1 MAIFRRKRRFPHPV
15 AEVFAWHMRPG
26 ALERLLPPW
35 ENVRVAAREGGI
47 ADGGA
52 VTVRVGRG
60 PLNVPWTV
68 RHTAFE
74 KGVFF
79 RDEQVRGPFDRW
91 VHTHRFSQDAEG
103 ACILEDEIDW
113 RPPLNVG
120 AAPFVRRIERVFE
133 RGFAFRHRRLAND
146 LALHERYRRS
156 GPLTVAVSGSS
167 GFLGRNLRHFLTTGG
182 HRVLRLV
189 RTRAKVGEDA
199 VYWNPA
205 RGEVDHA
212 RLEGVDAIMHLAGEP
227 LVGVRWTEAKKA
239 EILRSRRDG
248 TEWIAH
254 TAARLSP
261 PPRVLV
267 CASAVGYY
275 GDRGDEILTEESAPG
290 RGFLA
295 EVCEEWEKA
304 AVPARRAG
312 IRVVH
317 LRQGVALSP
326 DGGALRLMLPA
337 FRAGAG
343 GRLGNGRQFFPW
355 IGLDD
360 ALGLVLHAIATPE
373 MCGPVNATAPLPVT
387 NAAFASALGRV
398 LGRPSLV
405 PVPSLAVSALLGE
418 MGRTVLLD
426 GQRAVPAQAEKTG
439 YEFLHPSLEEALRF
453 GLGVVGGDDAV
464 G

>member
-1 MAIFRRKRRFPHPV
+1 
-15 AEVFAWHMRPG
+15 MRPG

-35 ENVRVAAREGGI
+35 ESVRVVAREGGI
-47 ADGGA
+47 ADGGT
-52 VTVRVGRG
+52 VTVRAGPG
-60 PLNVPWTV
+60 PLKIPWTV

-74 KGVFF
+74 DGVLF

-91 VHTHRFSQDAEG
+91 VHTHRFSRDPEG
-103 ACILEDEIDW
+103 GCVIEDEIDW
-113 RPPLNVG
+113 RPPLNVD
-120 AAPFVRRIERVFE
+120 AAPFVRRIERILE
-133 RGFAFRHRRLAND
+133 RGFAFRHKRLAGD
-146 LALHERYRRS
+146 LALHERYRRRR
-156 GPLTVAVSGSS
+156 PLTVAITGSS

-189 RTRAKVGEDA
+189 RSRAKTGDGA
-199 VYWNPA
+199 VYWNPE
-205 RGEVDHA
+205 RGTVDHA
-212 RLEGVDAIMHLAGEP
+212 GLEGVDAIVHLAGEP
-227 LVGVRWTEAKKA
+227 LVGVRWTEAKKR
-239 EILRSRRDG
+239 EIMRSRRDG

-275 GDRGDEILTEESAPG
+275 GDRGDEILTEECPAG

-295 EVCEEWEKA
+295 EVCTAWEKA
-304 AVPARRAG
+304 AAPARRAG

-326 DGGALRLMLPA
+326 DGGALQLMLPA

-343 GRLGNGRQFFPW
+343 GRLGSGRQYMPW

-360 ALGLVLHAIATPE
+360 TLGLILHAIATPDVR
-373 MCGPVNATAPLPVT
+373 GPMNVTAPLPVT
-387 NAAFASALGRV
+387 NATFTSALGRV
-398 LGRPSLV
+398 LRRPTFV

-418 MGRTVLLD
+418 MGRAVLLG
-426 GQRAVPAQAEKTG
+426 GQRALPAKAEKTG
-439 YEFLHPSLEEALRF
+439 YEFLHPSIDEALRF
-453 GLGVVGGDDAV
+453 GLGAA
-464 G
+464 

>member
-1 MAIFRRKRRFPHPV
+1 MPVFERTRRLPHPPG
-15 AEVFAWHMRPG
+15 EVFAWHMRPG

-35 ENVRVAAREGGI
+35 EKVRVVGRDGGI
-47 ADGGA
+47 ADGGT
-52 VTVRVGRG
+52 VTVRAGRG
-60 PLNVPWTV
+60 PLKLSWKV

-74 KGVFF
+74 EGVLF
-79 RDEQVRGPFDRW
+79 RDEQVVGPFERW
-91 VHTHRFSQDAEG
+91 THTHRFSRGPEG
-103 ACILEDEIDW
+103 GCLVEDKIDW
-113 RPPLNVG
+113 HPPLNVA
-120 AAPFVRRIERVFE
+120 AAPFVRRIERIFE
-133 RGFAFRHRRLAND
+133 RGFAFRHQRLAND
-146 LALHERYRRS
+146 LALHRRYRRRR
-156 GPLTVAVSGSS
+156 PLTVAISGSS

-189 RTRAKVGEDA
+189 RSRAGVGGDA

-212 RLEGVDAIMHLAGEP
+212 GLEGVDAIVHLAGEP
-227 LVGVRWTEAKKA
+227 LVGMRWTEARKR

-275 GDRGDEILTEESAPG
+275 GSRGNEVLTEESRAG

-295 EVCEEWEKA
+295 DVCEAWEKA
-304 AVPARRAG
+304 AAPARRAG
-312 IRVVH
+312 IRVAH

-326 DGGALRLMLPA
+326 DGGALQLMLPA

-343 GRLGNGRQFFPW
+343 GRLGSGRQYFPW
-355 IGLDD
+355 ISLDD
-360 ALGLVLHAIATPE
+360 TLGLILHTIATPGVR
-373 MCGPVNATAPLPVT
+373 GPINVTAPLPVT
-387 NAAFASALGRV
+387 NATFAGALGRV
-398 LGRPSLV
+398 LGRPSVL
-405 PVPSLAVSALLGE
+405 PVPSLAVRALFGE

-426 GQRAVPAQAEKTG
+426 GQRAVPAKAEETG
-439 YEFLHPSLEEALRF
+439 YEFLHPSVEEALRF
-453 GLGVVGGDDAV
+453 GLGKG
-464 G
+464 